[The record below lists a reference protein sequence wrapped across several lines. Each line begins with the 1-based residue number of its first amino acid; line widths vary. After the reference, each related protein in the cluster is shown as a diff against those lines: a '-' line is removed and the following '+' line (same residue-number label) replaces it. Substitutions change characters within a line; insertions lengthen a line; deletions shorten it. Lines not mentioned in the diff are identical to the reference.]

1 MINGCYFKLLVLE
14 IVLGVFLHSKS
25 YLIQASIL
33 DSLLFSFYILS
44 LFYLIHIYCFKCHYR
59 LMAHKAISLIAYEI
73 SQLECVTFIIKTPLH
88 YRVCMHAYMFNQSV
102 LSSSLQSHG
111 L

>member
-1 MINGCYFKLLVLE
+1 MLE

-44 LFYLIHIYCFKCHYR
+44 LDEFIYLLQTI
-59 LMAHKAISLIAYEI
+59 L
-73 SQLECVTFIIKTPLH
+73 
-88 YRVCMHAYMFNQSV
+88 RVILYADNS
-102 LSSSLQSHG
+102 
-111 L
+111 